1 MKIGIEAKW
10 LFHGPPSGQR
20 VVRNLIRGLADVV
33 SNDEIHLILDDRA
46 RGRALPID
54 IAADRCHYVWAR
66 NNQLANLFVVPRV
79 ADRVGL
85 DAVVYQ
91 NFVPPPAAVRHA
103 RVAFVNDVIF
113 ESHPEFF
120 TRSERLYFKS
130 LRFLTSTADR
140 VCTLSGSEAARLVR
154 FNYATAD
161 RVDVVPMA
169 VDDTFAPREHMPR
182 LATEEMLERLDIPE
196 TFVLYAGRLNVRK
209 NVATLIRA
217 MSHVKANDLDL
228 VVVGAR
234 DATSVDF
241 DAIARD
247 AGVAH
252 RVRFL
257 GTLDDDA
264 LSILYASASMFCFPS
279 FDEGFGLPPLEAM
292 ASGTPA
298 IVSNAPAMVETCGD
312 AAVYVDP
319 GDAVGIARAIDALVA
334 DPERRTALRYAGLE
348 RARSYTWSDAAHRLL
363 GSVHAAVRDARR
375 LPV

>member
-10 LFHGPPSGQR
+10 LFHGPPSGRR
-20 VVRNLIRGLADVV
+20 VVRNLLRGLAEAVGD
-33 SNDEIHLILDDRA
+33 DEIHLILDDRA
-46 RGRALPID
+46 RGKELPID
-54 IAADRCHYVWAR
+54 IPSDRCHYVWAR

-91 NFVPPPAAVRHA
+91 NFVPPPAAVRHV

-169 VDDTFAPREHMPR
+169 VDDTFAPREHMSR
-182 LATEEMLERLDIPE
+182 LATEAMLERLDVPE
-196 TFVLYAGRLNVRK
+196 SFVLYAGRLNVRK

-217 MSHVKANDLDL
+217 MSHVTDRELAL
-228 VVVGAR
+228 VVVGAN
-234 DATSVDF
+234 DATS
-241 DAIARD
+241 AYLESIAFG
-247 AGVAH
+247 AGVGD
-252 RVRFL
+252 RVHFL
-257 GTLDDDA
+257 GALDDDA
-264 LSILYASASMFCFPS
+264 LAILYATASLFCFPS

-292 ASGTPA
+292 ASGTPT

-319 GDAVGIARAIDALVA
+319 NDAADIARAINALVA
-334 DPERRTALRYAGLE
+334 DPERCTALRYAGIE
-348 RARSYTWSDAAHRLL
+348 RARSYTWNDAANRLL
-363 GSVHAAVRDARR
+363 GSVHAAVRGAHR
-375 LPV
+375 LAV

>member
-10 LFHGPPSGQR
+10 LFHGPPSGKR
-20 VVRNLIRGLADVV
+20 VVRNLIRGLAEVAG
-33 SNDEIHLILDDRA
+33 NDELHLILDERA
-46 RGRALPID
+46 RGQELPID
-54 IAADRCHYVWAR
+54 IPEDRCHYVWAR

-79 ADRVGL
+79 ADHAGL

-91 NFVPPPAAVRHA
+91 NFVPPRAGVRHV

-169 VDDTFAPREHMPR
+169 VDDTFAPREHMSRPTMEA
-182 LATEEMLERLDIPE
+182 LFERLNVPE

-217 MSHVKANDLDL
+217 MALVATPDLEL

-234 DATSVDF
+234 DATSADF
-241 DAIARD
+241 ESIARD
-247 AGVAH
+247 AGVSK
-252 RVRFL
+252 RVRFF
-257 GTLDDDA
+257 GAIDDEA
-264 LSILYASASMFCFPS
+264 LSILYAAASVFCFPS

-292 ASGTPA
+292 ASGTPT
-298 IVSNAPAMVETCGD
+298 IVSNAPAMMETCGD

-319 GDAVGIARAIDALVA
+319 KDAAGIARAIDALVA
-334 DPERRTALRYAGLE
+334 DPEWRTALRYAGLE
-348 RARSYTWSDAAHRLL
+348 RARSYTWNDAAHRLL
-363 GSVHAAVRDARR
+363 GSVHAAVRGAGR
-375 LPV
+375 VTV

>member
-33 SNDEIHLILDDRA
+33 ADDEIHLILDTRA
-46 RGRALPID
+46 RGQELPID
-54 IAADRCHYVWAR
+54 IPGDRCHYVWAR
-66 NNQLANLFVVPRV
+66 NNQLANLLVVPRV
-79 ADRVGL
+79 ADRAGL

-91 NFVPPPAAVRHA
+91 NFVPPRATARHVRI
-103 RVAFVNDVIF
+103 AFVNDVIF

-140 VCTLSGSEAARLVR
+140 VCTLSDSEAARLVR
-154 FNYATAD
+154 FNYASAD

-169 VDDTFAPREHMPR
+169 VDDTFAPREHMSRPTVEA
-182 LATEEMLERLDIPE
+182 LFERLNVPE

-217 MSHVKANDLDL
+217 MSFVSTDLEL
-228 VVVGAR
+228 VIVGAR
-234 DATSVDF
+234 DATSADF
-241 DAIARD
+241 DSIARD
-247 AGVAH
+247 AGVSN

-257 GTLDDDA
+257 GPLEDEA
-264 LSILYASASMFCFPS
+264 LSILYAAASVFCFPS

-292 ASGTPA
+292 ASGTPT

-319 GDAVGIARAIDALVA
+319 NDAVAIARAIDALVA

-348 RARSYTWSDAAHRLL
+348 RARSYTWNDAAHRLL
-363 GSVHAAVRDARR
+363 GSVHTAVRDARR
-375 LPV
+375 VGV